1 MREYVQGVEAMKQL
15 KSDFVIG
22 FIGFGLIGGSI
33 ARSLKQCIP
42 SLTMI
47 GYNYNKEKPN
57 KNLLAAQADGIIDT
71 ICTELETDFY
81 SCDIIFLCAPVLKNI
96 DYLSKLKGHIKPS
109 CILTDVGSVKG
120 NIHEAINKLQ
130 LDSQFIGGHPMA
142 GSEKTGYQSSS
153 ATLLQNAFYVL
164 TPTSSTPS
172 FMVDTMIEVIEV
184 LNAIPIMLDA
194 THHDNVAAAISHV
207 PHIIASELTNMVK
220 NNDDEN
226 EMMRR
231 LMAGGFKDTTRI
243 ASSSPEMWQNI
254 CLTNTDSII
263 HFLRIYKQ
271 QIEKTLEALENK
283 DGEYLNQ
290 LFSSAKEYR
299 DSIIEHK

>member
-1 MREYVQGVEAMKQL
+1 MKNL
-15 KSDFVIG
+15 HIG
-22 FIGFGLIGGSI
+22 FIGLGLIGGSI
-33 ARSLKQCIP
+33 AKALRTHMSNLTITAYDINAQ
-42 SLTMI
+42 SLT
-47 GYNYNKEKPN
+47 
-57 KNLLAAQADGIIDT
+57 AAFNEGVVDVIADHID
-71 ICTELETDFY
+71 ERFE
-81 SCDIIFLCAPVLKNI
+81 SCDYIFLCAPVQKNDSNLESVKAVI
-96 DYLSKLKGHIKPS
+96 NAD

-120 NIHEAINKLQ
+120 NIHEAIKELQ

-172 FMVDTMIEVIEV
+172 FMVDTMIEVIEI

-194 THHDNVAAAISHV
+194 TKHDNVAAAISHV

>member
-1 MREYVQGVEAMKQL
+1 
-15 KSDFVIG
+15 
-22 FIGFGLIGGSI
+22 
-33 ARSLKQCIP
+33 
-42 SLTMI
+42 
-47 GYNYNKEKPN
+47 
-57 KNLLAAQADGIIDT
+57 
-71 ICTELETDFY
+71 
-81 SCDIIFLCAPVLKNI
+81 
-96 DYLSKLKGHIKPS
+96 
-109 CILTDVGSVKG
+109 
-120 NIHEAINKLQ
+120 
-130 LDSQFIGGHPMA
+130 
-142 GSEKTGYQSSS
+142 
-153 ATLLQNAFYVL
+153 
-164 TPTSSTPS
+164 
-172 FMVDTMIEVIEV
+172 
-184 LNAIPIMLDA
+184 
-194 THHDNVAAAISHV
+194 
-207 PHIIASELTNMVK
+207 MVK

>member
-1 MREYVQGVEAMKQL
+1 MKNL
-15 KSDFVIG
+15 HIG
-22 FIGFGLIGGSI
+22 FIGLGLIGGSI
-33 ARSLKQCIP
+33 AKALRTHMSNLTITAYDINAQ
-42 SLTMI
+42 SLT
-47 GYNYNKEKPN
+47 
-57 KNLLAAQADGIIDT
+57 AAFNEGVVDVIADHID
-71 ICTELETDFY
+71 ERFE
-81 SCDIIFLCAPVLKNI
+81 SCDYIFLCAPVQKNDSNLESVKAVI
-96 DYLSKLKGHIKPS
+96 NAD

-172 FMVDTMIEVIEV
+172 FMVDTMIEVIEI

-194 THHDNVAAAISHV
+194 TKHDNVAAAISHV